1 MEPFLCKFRH
11 CRSMM
16 CVTELGL
23 HMYCMSLTWGY
34 FVSSNGK
41 TVLRVWYKNA
51 SKKECQKVTIESSKK
66 QNKKLHIKKWHCF
79 LFTGLVQRAT
89 CRCAGWPFPWAS
101 SPMQHRRGE
110 RGTRETV
117 TPNSGSTTELGSR
130 SNGRCRRRGG
140 SQQDECKKHCY
151 GFCSQHD
158 SGKQHKTTHLIQLVL
173 FCIYKAMICCDTN
186 TSSTRRKTRHF
197 LPIHRELLISC
208 TNELVLIFCVECG
221 KLGCTVHIQEPIHP
235 RGKVKYFG
243 PKIVPNYLQN
253 YDMLIPEKDPRFRFR
268 RHVLPISCTHG
279 TDFDFWFFPRLE
291 RRDRFLTILFLL
303 VKVHLETICNEF
315 SLCKL

>member
-1 MEPFLCKFRH
+1 
-11 CRSMM
+11 
-16 CVTELGL
+16 
-23 HMYCMSLTWGY
+23 
-34 FVSSNGK
+34 
-41 TVLRVWYKNA
+41 
-51 SKKECQKVTIESSKK
+51 
-66 QNKKLHIKKWHCF
+66 
-79 LFTGLVQRAT
+79 
-89 CRCAGWPFPWAS
+89 
-101 SPMQHRRGE
+101 MQHRRGE

-208 TNELVLIFCVECG
+208 TNELVLFFCVECG

-279 TDFDFWFFPRLE
+279 TDFDF
-291 RRDRFLTILFLL
+291 
-303 VKVHLETICNEF
+303 
-315 SLCKL
+315 